1 MKDDKEKFNN
11 MVLFAK
17 RVRDAQKEYFKTR
30 TKEALTKAK
39 NLEATLDKALDFYT
53 NNPLI

>member
-30 TKEALTKAK
+30 SKENLTKAK